1 MLFAGICAVVFYICA
16 SNHAINVLQWL
27 WLLCRWLTLQ
37 NWWNLFL
44 SCWAVVNTIGNDFGM
59 VLVKVFM
66 FFAEASRKLSGSKLF
81 KRRHWKTPSPFVW
94 KIGSWKMVHPSRNV
108 TCICHLWNS
117 KSVCITLICAPD
129 SPASTTKNI
138 VPQCL
143 AHQQIQTTHFH
154 ATPTKS
160 FRGSSPCDRGST
172 SRKIVKKSTPRKLLF
187 WTCSRGSKNAGRG
200 SFAEGP
206 AEGWPYVQ
214 LKYEGIKTKTHVCI
228 MNIFCFHVVTTV
240 TTPLAGS
247 WVTVMVSVFASS
259 RRSNVYSVR
268 SKHR

>member
-1 MLFAGICAVVFYICA
+1 MYCNGLGYCAAG
-16 SNHAINVLQWL
+16 WL
-27 WLLCRWLTLQ
+27 PNIGGTC
-37 NWWNLFL
+37 FL
-44 SCWAVVNTIGNDFGM
+44 SCWAVVNTIGNDFGI

-66 FFAEASRKLSGSKLF
+66 FFAEAICEIQNL
-81 KRRHWKTPSPFVW
+81 
-94 KIGSWKMVHPSRNV
+94 NV
-108 TCICHLWNS
+108 LLWY
-117 KSVCITLICAPD
+117 VLQTD

-154 ATPTKS
+154 ATPTES

-187 WTCSRGSKNAGRG
+187 WTCSRGSKHAGRG

-214 LKYEGIKTKTHVCI
+214 VKYEGIKTKTQLRNTNVDHWQWSTAI
-228 MNIFCFHVVTTV
+228 DWWSTSIDWM
-240 TTPLAGS
+240 LAKADPHSDG
-247 WVTVMVSVFASS
+247 F
-259 RRSNVYSVR
+259 YSAER
-268 SKHR
+268 